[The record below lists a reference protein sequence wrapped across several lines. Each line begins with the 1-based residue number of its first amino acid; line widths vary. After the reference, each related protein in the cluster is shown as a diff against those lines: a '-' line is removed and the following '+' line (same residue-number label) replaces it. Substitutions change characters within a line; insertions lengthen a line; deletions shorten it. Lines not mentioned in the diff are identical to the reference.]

1 MNCCGIKSEYK
12 HSKDECKVVISSIKD
27 IIRQVSK
34 VNDEYLRTQ
43 LCESAKEMCDQLL
56 REPDE

>member
-1 MNCCGIKSEYK
+1 MIKSEYK
-12 HSKDECKVVISSIKD
+12 HSQDECKVVLSSIKD

-43 LCESAKEMCDQLL
+43 LCESAKDMCDQLL